1 MSLEPISE
9 MMRHARSH
17 HYAVGYFESWNIDSL
32 YGVIDAAEQMKSP
45 VIIGFNGEFLSH
57 AARVETERL
66 ALYGALGKAAA
77 ASASVPCG
85 FIFNECAQDEWT
97 RNAIALGFNLV
108 MPADPD
114 AAPADYKER
123 VSGIAQ
129 LAHANSVAVE
139 AEIGELP
146 SGIPGEEDHTGSETS
161 AEAAKAFV
169 AETGI
174 DLLAVSV
181 GNVHIALNGAHGLDL
196 VRLADIHAAVD
207 VPLVLHGGTGIA
219 PDHLVKAIS
228 LGVTK
233 VNYGTYIKQ
242 RYLEAV
248 RIAINSAEPNPHALI
263 GLGGPQDILVVGRK
277 AVREAVL
284 ERLPLL
290 NSAGKA

>member
-17 HYAVGYFESWNIDSL
+17 DYAVGYFESWNIDSL

-45 VIIGFNGEFLSH
+45 VLIGFNGEFLSH
-57 AARVETERL
+57 AGRVETERL

-97 RNAIALGFNLV
+97 RNAITSGFNLV

-114 AAPADYKER
+114 AAPADYMER
-123 VSGIAQ
+123 VSAIAQ

-146 SGIPGEEDHTGSETS
+146 SGVPGEEDHTGSETS
-161 AEAAKAFV
+161 AEDAKAFV

-181 GNVHIALNGAHGLDL
+181 GNVHIALSGAHGLDL
-196 VRLADIHAAVD
+196 ARLAEIHAAVD

-242 RYLEAV
+242 RYLVAV
-248 RIAINSAEPNPHALI
+248 RSAINSDEPNPHALI